1 MSQPAIP
8 GGYIL
13 LARRVRQTEL
23 WAGPAWKL
31 KLWLHILMQASHAD
45 DARSGLKRGQCLIT
59 YADLQAMLAERRGN
73 STWQPTRAML
83 SREIARHVDAGRLL
97 ARRTTRGTVLT
108 IVNYATYQDPA
119 NYRVAAKIPD
129 TSQIHPRY
137 ERGTPRGTARGTL
150 DAGHNSNPRRDF
162 GTRPAGRAEHHEE
175 HRAEHARN
183 TRGNTIYKEEE
194 ITKKEETHTR
204 VSASADATEEIT
216 EADVP
221 GWQDFPDHS
230 DEPDTL
236 KLAMDMWRL
245 TVGGRHFSRAWREH
259 VGDALSSVGVTLED
273 FRTAVDAVDDYGV
286 RKLTVTTD
294 PWDIKAAIIEAAQE
308 RQRREGAE
316 KARAQYEREE
326 AERRKAAAE
335 RERAELEA
343 AKSLPQPLND
353 IEREEFWRE
362 AKRRLGR
369 PLEPAPDT
377 SEEIPL

>member
-1 MSQPAIP
+1 
-8 GGYIL
+8 
-13 LARRVRQTEL
+13 
-23 WAGPAWKL
+23 
-31 KLWLHILMQASHAD
+31 MQASHAD

-137 ERGTPRGTARGTL
+137 IPDTSAEHREEQPEERLTQDITATRAETSARDQQAARNTMRNTARNTRGT
-150 DAGHNSNPRRDF
+150 
-162 GTRPAGRAEHHEE
+162 
-175 HRAEHARN
+175 RAEHARN